1 MNATGAPPPSID
13 GLVRLSRVP
22 AHVGRI
28 DKRPGELVSLRACK
42 SDELKKKKMA
52 KERGRGEMRVAASI
66 MARPRNRATLAHKVI
81 STPTL
86 RTLSA
91 MSSTRSEL
99 SLSYSLLVI
108 IAAWIHSSQRSPAH
122 HCQCPSCALQYVQSM
137 GLLTV
142 LATVSQNN
150 ICARCISSP
159 QSSELHL
166 VFLHF
171 KWWTHCHDI

>member
-52 KERGRGEMRVAASI
+52 KERGWGEMRVAASI

-86 RTLSA
+86 RPLSA
-91 MSSTRSEL
+91 MSFTRSEL
-99 SLSYSLLVI
+99 SLSYSLLGDY
-108 IAAWIHSSQRSPAH
+108 SSMDTLQPTLASTSLSVSFMRSAKCSKHGPAH
-122 HCQCPSCALQYVQSM
+122 CASDRVTKQYMRQVHFV
-137 GLLTV
+137 TPIIR
-142 LATVSQNN
+142 A
-150 ICARCISSP
+150 SSGVP
-159 QSSELHL
+159 A
-166 VFLHF
+166 F
-171 KWWTHCHDI
+171 